1 MAVEKGALVSHKNLA
16 ALIPAF
22 ALTLSAALAAEEKQA
37 MPADPAQQMPEQIIA
52 EAETVHPAALYILAT
67 KLMAEGRMDDAVR
80 WFYIGQLR
88 YRFLLAAEPERLAEN
103 QPLFSALSESV
114 GRPIN
119 EYAFGDVDAAVA
131 HIDSALAWDAAHA
144 NGVTSKER
152 HAEELAQVR
161 AGLQKLRD
169 DMIANKDQIRET
181 RTRNGLDNR

>member
-1 MAVEKGALVSHKNLA
+1 MSHKYLT
-16 ALIPAF
+16 ALFSAL
-22 ALTLSAALAAEEKQA
+22 ALTMSAACAAEEKQV
-37 MPADPAQQMPEQIIA
+37 MPTDPAQQTPEQIIA
-52 EAETVHPAALYILAT
+52 EAETVHPAGLYILAT

-88 YRFLLAAEPERLAEN
+88 YRFLLAAQPERLADN

-114 GRPIN
+114 GRPLN

-131 HIDSALAWDAAHA
+131 HIDAALAWDAAHA

-152 HAEELAQVR
+152 HAQELAQVR

-169 DMIANKDQIRET
+169 DMIAGKNEIRET
-181 RTRNGLDNR
+181 RTRNGLVNR